1 MKISIG
7 IDLGLDN
14 ERYIIWNKELLAQ
27 ARSFAESTEQSF
39 THVASSYSIITDF
52 LDRPEAY
59 GFEDS
64 IEGLEHDSDSSE
76 ESDSDTEA
84 REKAPE
90 AMWEDSIHLSE
101 AAHKAFA
108 DRLWEVLRK

>member
-1 MKISIG
+1 M
-7 IDLGLDN
+7 GLDD
-14 ERYIIWNKELLAQ
+14 ERYTIWNKELLSQ
-27 ARSFAESTEQSF
+27 ARSFAESTEQSSI
-39 THVASSYSIITDF
+39 HVASSYSIIADF

-59 GFEDS
+59 GLEDS
-64 IEGLEHDSDSSE
+64 IEEFEHDSDSSE